1 MENEIKTTNEENE
14 IKTPNKKRFKILL
27 VIILLF
33 FILGYFVSFIMV
45 SGNSMS
51 PTLKNGSFHTVV
63 KHFYTIERNDVIAV
77 YSKEAHKN
85 LIKRVIGL
93 PNETVEYKDNQLYIN
108 NQLVEDKYAFGKTT
122 DFKVTLKDNE
132 YFCLGDNREHSLD
145 SRTYGVFN
153 KKDIIGEMIG
163 GD

>member
-1 MENEIKTTNEENE
+1 MENEIKTTNEE

-27 VIILLF
+27 VIILFF

-51 PTLKNGSFHTVV
+51 PTLNDGSFHILV

-77 YSKEAHKN
+77 YNKNAHKN

-108 NQLVEDKYAFGKTT
+108 NQLVEDKYAFGKTS
-122 DFKVTLKDNE
+122 DFTIVLKDNE

>member
-1 MENEIKTTNEENE
+1 MENEIKTTNEE

-27 VIILLF
+27 ILILFF

-51 PTLKNGSFHTVV
+51 PTLNDGSFHTVI

-108 NQLVEDKYAFGKTT
+108 NQLVEDKYAFGKTS
-122 DFKVTLKDNE
+122 DFKVILKDDE
-132 YFCLGDNREHSLD
+132 YFCLGDNREHSRD
-145 SRTYGVFN
+145 SRSYGPFTMDSIFG
-153 KKDIIGEMIG
+153 KITRR
-163 GD
+163 